1 MLWRIRSL
9 APWIASRAGVTIGS
23 AWSAIWTFPSV
34 IGLAM
39 VIAWAAEV
47 SQYFISQGMALAI
60 LAWLQ
65 TLPEFMVEAVIAWH
79 QDVSLMTANF
89 TGSLRLLVGLG
100 WPLIYVVAAISN
112 RRRGN
117 GPLREIKLDENHCI
131 EVMGLFFPILYFFR
145 IYFKATITLV
155 DSGILIFF
163 YVAYIA
169 ILSRMP
175 PEEEPEPSEQP
186 YIPRKILGFSPRL
199 RMATIVSMFTG
210 GAVGLYMVAD
220 SFLSSMLG
228 VATAMGVSYFI
239 FVQWVAPF
247 LSEFPEKVSAVYW
260 ARRDKMSSMAVMNMV
275 SSNINQWTM
284 LVAMIPIVYS
294 VSKGQPSFIPLD
306 ESHRMEILLT
316 IAQSTLGFLLLCD
329 MRFRWYEAIVMF
341 GSWLAQFL
349 VPHLREEVT
358 IFYFGWVVVHLI
370 MVIAGKRKLDAFHL
384 IPKILGKKPNRE
396 A

>member
-1 MLWRIRSL
+1 
-9 APWIASRAGVTIGS
+9 
-23 AWSAIWTFPSV
+23 
-34 IGLAM
+34 M

-47 SQYFISQGMALAI
+47 SQYFISQAMALAI

-79 QDVSLMTANF
+79 QDISLMTANF

-100 WPLIYVVAAISN
+100 WPLIYVVAAIGS
-112 RRRGN
+112 RRRGK
-117 GPLREIKLDENHCI
+117 GPLREIILDESHCI
-131 EVMGLFFPILYFFR
+131 EVLGLFLPILYFFR

-247 LSEFPEKVSAVYW
+247 LSEFPEKVSAIYW
-260 ARRDKMSSMAVMNMV
+260 AQRDKMSSMAMMNMV

-294 VSKGQPSFIPLD
+294 VSRGQPSFIPLD